1 LFETLYGLQRI
12 LKDLHRRLRCA
23 QLLWTRFVTRKF
35 RVNVLD
41 AEELVI
47 GQGQQS
53 LEFFRGQLDCYF
65 GHVNTI
71 LPHFRYAVIHPEHAA
86 RLLGRRAAQAR

>member
-47 GQGQQS
+47 A
-53 LEFFRGQLDCYF
+53 R
-65 GHVNTI
+65 VNRAWSSSVVNWIVI
-71 LPHFRYAVIHPEHAA
+71 LAM
-86 RLLGRRAAQAR
+86 